1 MKVVFSRKGFD
12 QGYGG
17 MASPILPDGRLLPL
31 PIPSDRDRTQID
43 NIGFNDVDLDAM
55 LRDLSGGK
63 YSARST
69 VHFDPDLGGNH
80 TASIPGWRPAF
91 GQSGPAQ
98 GHLSNND
105 VGPGDVFLF
114 FGWYRRVE
122 KLSGRWRFV
131 PDAPDLHVIFGWLEI
146 DEVLPVATDRAGS
159 LKRHPWIATHPHV
172 ATPDRYTDPRNTLYV
187 ARKRSLFVAGI
198 GAGRFRFM
206 RPPMQLTLAGR
217 TRSVWSLPS
226 WFEPKERAPLTY
238 HPGAACWEPDGDRV
252 TLKTAAKGQEFV
264 IDGKAYAE
272 LERWVAN
279 LVGEAA

>member
-1 MKVVFSRKGFD
+1 MKAVFSRKGFD

-17 MASPILPDGRLLPL
+17 MASPILPDGRLIPL
-31 PIPSDRDRTQID
+31 PIPSDHDRTLID
-43 NIGFNDVDLDAM
+43 NVGFDDLDLDAM

-63 YSARST
+63 YCAEST
-69 VHFDPDLGGNH
+69 VHFDPDLGGSH

-91 GQSGPAQ
+91 GQSGSAQ
-98 GHLSNND
+98 GHLSNNG

-114 FGWYRRVE
+114 FGWYRQVQ

-131 PDAPDLHVIFGWLEI
+131 PRAPDLHVMFGWLEI
-146 DEVLPVATDRAGS
+146 DEVLPVVTDRAGS

-172 ATPDRYTDPRNTLYV
+172 ATPEKYTDPRNTLYV
-187 ARKRSLFVAGI
+187 ARKRSLFVGGI
-198 GAGRFRFM
+198 GAGRFPFL
-206 RPPMQLTLAGR
+206 RPQMQLTLAGR

-226 WFEPKERAPLTY
+226 WFEPKGRAPLTY
-238 HPGAACWEPDGDRV
+238 HPGGACWELDGDRV

-264 IDGKAYAE
+264 IDGKDYAE